1 MSTRVRKTAETPGR
15 AAAERER
22 LFEDLARRHHAGVY
36 NYLCWLSRRREL
48 AEDLTQETFMRIWDH
63 VTDIRDRRAARSWVF
78 QIARNQFLQH
88 MRSSER
94 ATTSLDDCG
103 EAELPPAVGSDPA
116 LALERETL
124 VEAVRAAV
132 DSLPELCRE
141 VIVLHNLEH
150 LSLAQTAEVLGVPIG
165 TVKSRRARAFS
176 ALRQLLGNVRES
188 TI

>member
-1 MSTRVRKTAETPGR
+1 
-15 AAAERER
+15 
-22 LFEDLARRHHAGVY
+22 VY
-36 NYLCWLSRRREL
+36 NYLCWISRHREL
-48 AEDLTQETFMRIWDH
+48 AEDLTQETFMRVWDH
-63 VTDIRDRRAARSWVF
+63 MTDIRDRKAARSWVF

-88 MRSSER
+88 VRSSGT

-103 EAELPPAVGSDPA
+103 EAELPPAGGSDPA
-116 LALERETL
+116 LTLERETL
-124 VEAVRAAV
+124 GEAVRAAV
-132 DSLPELCRE
+132 DRLPDVCRE

-176 ALRQLLGNVRES
+176 ALRQLLGDAKES